1 MIIKNEKSYPM
12 FLRYAG
18 KARAGKDLKAGECSA
33 QCPLDRLQLAVM
45 QGHVRSG
52 IISVFVTEAEKTAL
66 TGNVPKDILD
76 ALKVEEPNNRV
87 AVEAATVEAPKVATV
102 ADVAATKAFNALM
115 EDPIKKY
122 AKKDKT
128 EVTPEAPSAEVPVE
142 EGTVEN
148 TVETVKEA
156 EIAADAAPVATLEPA
171 EEADEDPL
179 QDNSVTYEFMNK
191 QQLMDE
197 IVKRGLRKPAL
208 STSTAKLREI
218 LLADDSRK
226 A

>member
-33 QCPLDRLQLAVM
+33 QCPVDRLQLAVT
-45 QGHVRSG
+45 QGHIRSG

-66 TGNVPKDILD
+66 TGNIPSDILA
-76 ALKVEEPNNRV
+76 ALKVTAP
-87 AVEAATVEAPKVATV
+87 VEGDPSYKPKVAAAPKEEV
-102 ADVAATKAFNALM
+102 KKVKADELEA
-115 EDPIKKY
+115 DPIKKY

-128 EVTPEAPSAEVPVE
+128 EVAPEAPVTEVPVE

-156 EIAADAAPVATLEPA
+156 EIADAASVATLEPVV
-171 EEADEDPL
+171 EADEDPL
-179 QDNSVTYEFMNK
+179 QGNSVTYEFMNK

-208 STSTAKLREI
+208 STSVAKLREI
-218 LLADDSRK
+218 LLDDDSTK